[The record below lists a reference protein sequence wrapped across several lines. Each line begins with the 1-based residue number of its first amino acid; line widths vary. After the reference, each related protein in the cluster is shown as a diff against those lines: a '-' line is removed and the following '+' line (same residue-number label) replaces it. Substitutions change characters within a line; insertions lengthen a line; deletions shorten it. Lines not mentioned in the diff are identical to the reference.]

1 MYLIIS
7 RFIEYLCIAI
17 STFSGSISI
26 TVEIAAITIISSVMV
41 HAPMI
46 EFFAMVIVYQ
56 KTASKNTFTSNN

>member
-7 RFIEYLCIAI
+7 RFFEYLCIAR
-17 STFSGSISI
+17 STFSGRLTIS
-26 TVEIAAITIISSVMV
+26 VEIVAITMMTSVMV